1 LTTLEVILLN
11 VFLIAID
18 ARSTIFSCLDIK
30 DNKENNRLRKEIYN
44 ISNKSCFK
52 ASSNI

>member
-1 LTTLEVILLN
+1 LTILKVILLN
-11 VFLIAID
+11 IFLIAID

-44 ISNKSCFK
+44 ICNKSCFK
-52 ASSNI
+52 ASSNV